1 MRSRPFLIEVFTAVT
16 LSSVLLAASTEA
28 GPIFLGL
35 GDLDGGLYLS
45 RANAV
50 SADGTTVVG
59 LSSSELGGQAFRWTA
74 EAGMQGLGDLPGGA
88 FQGEAFDVSG
98 NGGVIIGSSESSGG
112 FFPEG
117 FRWESGV
124 MTDLGTFQ
132 AGWTSSHPRG
142 ISRDGS
148 TIVGGGGSP
157 NGFEAFRWT
166 TVNGFEGLGDFPGG
180 EFESQ
185 ANAVSSDGS
194 VVAGLGQFNGGAEAF
209 RWTPDSAMVGLGF
222 LPGAEFRSSAAVG
235 MTGDGRTIV
244 GLSTSGSGTQGFR
257 WTEEDGMS
265 PLGPYLGLFTALA
278 VSDDSSII
286 VGTVFADSI
295 FFASIWDEVNGL
307 RNLQDVLGLD
317 FGLDLAGWTL
327 EKASDISADGS
338 VIVGTGINPFGQTE
352 AWIAVIPEPTTLAL
366 LVAGAWLIPRRRIW
380 FGG

>member
-16 LSSVLLAASTEA
+16 LSSVLPAASTEA

-35 GDLDGGLYLS
+35 GDLDGGSYMS
-45 RANAV
+45 RANAL

-59 LSSSELGGQAFRWTA
+59 ASRSGSGLEGFRWTV
-74 EAGMQGLGDLPGGA
+74 ETGMHGVGDLPGGEFA
-88 FQGEAFDVSG
+88 SEAFDVSG
-98 NGGVIIGSSESSGG
+98 NGEVIVGTSTTSPGL
-112 FFPEG
+112 PTEG

-124 MTDLGTFQ
+124 MMDLGTLQ
-132 AGWTSSHPRG
+132 AGWTSSYPRG

-166 TVNGFEGLGDFPGG
+166 EGKGFEGLGDFPGG

-265 PLGPYLGLFTALA
+265 PLGPYLGLSTALA

-307 RNLQDVLGLD
+307 RNLQDVLGID
-317 FGLDLAGWTL
+317 FGLDLAGWRL